1 MASAPASTIA
11 SLTTPAPTPA
21 PTTAAEALQLA
32 EQLASQESALAK
44 AQREARNDAMFS
56 EAQQVLAVDAVEA
69 TTARDKANAA
79 WEVAAADPQVGIEGL
94 FAAFT
99 AMRAASAIR
108 AIVVGQAN
116 GILSAVRPLRNEHS
130 GQPQAYRNDVQDYLQ
145 TAIFA
150 DAIEVAINSRV
161 GAQAGQ
167 ARTETQARCTDA
179 GEQAAAR
186 VK

>member
-1 MASAPASTIA
+1 MA
-11 SLTTPAPTPA
+11 TTARPFNITA
-21 PTTAAEALQLA
+21 PTTAREAQALATVLA
-32 EQLASQESALAK
+32 EQESALAK
-44 AQREARNDAMFS
+44 AQREARNNAMFTAA
-56 EAQQVLAVDAVEA
+56 EQILAVDAVA
-69 TTARDKANAA
+69 ASDDRDKAAAA
-79 WEVAAADPQVGIEGL
+79 WQSAAADPSASLEEL
-94 FAAFT
+94 LAAFI
-99 AMRAASAIR
+99 AMRSASAKR
-108 AIVVGQAN
+108 AAIVAQAS
-116 GILSAVRPLRNEHS
+116 GVMGSVKPLRNEHS
-130 GQPQAYRNDVQDYLQ
+130 GQPQAHRNDVQDYLQ